1 MSLTQEYFK
10 LTAQYINEFGPKTIL
25 LMNVGAWFE
34 IYAIKNLV
42 TSEITGSRIL
52 DLSRICDLNIGER
65 AGMTSEKG
73 TVIMTGFSTNLIE
86 KYTRK
91 LQEAQFTCVV
101 YEQDATKIRARTMV
115 ISPGTYFPADT
126 PNLSNNITC
135 VWLYFYESKV
145 LVKGKYIVVGVANL
159 DVFTGETSMSQFRE
173 FYVNNPTTFDELEK
187 LISIYNPSEAII
199 ISNLS
204 VSETDDVVSY
214 ADIKCSLIHRI
225 HSEEENIHSVCV
237 KNCEKQTYQA
247 EILNKFYKIE
257 SMNIFMMNFYENN
270 IACQAFCY
278 LLDFVYQ
285 HNPHL
290 VYKIKEPVFEN
301 CSHKL
306 ILANHSLRQLN
317 IIDDSN
323 HTGKLSSVSSMLND
337 CVTPMGKRKFLYNFL
352 NPTTNIEYLERE
364 YDIIEHVIHGFK
376 QATTVR
382 QTLQVIKDMTKWGRH
397 MFMKKM
403 TPRSFCSLLIST
415 NVAKEL
421 VQIVSSDTI
430 WWNYFLQNNPEFIKI
445 NSICGIMSSF
455 IETHLN
461 IMEANKIDTASDFET
476 NFFQFHFNQEL
487 DSNATELI
495 ECENKLEAIRNYL
508 SSLVESKERKEK
520 KSQNS
525 ERKLVRIYETEKNSY
540 SLLCTV
546 RRCKLLESILS
557 SSKTFITLQYNVS
570 SLPNS
575 ETKSFDFKVS
585 KKDIEFHKQN
595 STEQYITNEQISQLC
610 KRISSAKHQL
620 KNIINRVYVS
630 FVERFI
636 TTHHA
641 ELELVIQFITLLDI
655 VTTKAFIA
663 EKYHYCKPTVVVAT
677 KSFFKA
683 KNIRHCLIE
692 HLQTDELYVANDVTL
707 GNDGTDGILLYG
719 TNAVGKTSLIRS
731 IGIAIIMAQS
741 GMFVPCENFTYSP
754 YKYLFTRII
763 GNDNLF
769 KGLSTFA
776 VEMSELRT
784 ILRLSNENSLV
795 LGDELCSGT
804 ESISA
809 VSIFVAGIQKL
820 HCVKSSFIFATHLHE
835 IVHFEEI
842 TGLSSVVLKHLTVT
856 YDKELDLLV
865 YDRKIKDGSG
875 TSLYGLEVCKSL
887 KLPGDFLEAAFA
899 IRMKYYPEQRG
910 ILSLKTSHFNNEKII
925 NLCEKC
931 NENIGTEVHH
941 LQHQKNA
948 DSTGFIKTKSSFFHK
963 NAAANLMTLCDKC
976 HHEFH
981 NSQSQHKRVKTSS
994 GSLII
999 QKI

>member
-10 LTAQYINEFGPKTIL
+10 LTAQYMEEYGPKTIL
-25 LMNVGAWFE
+25 LMNVGSWFE
-34 IYAIKNLV
+34 IYGIKNPI
-42 TSEITGSRIL
+42 TNEISGSKIG
-52 DLSRICDLNIGER
+52 DLCRICDLNIGER
-65 AGMTSEKG
+65 AGMTSDKG
-73 TVIMTGFSTNLIE
+73 KVVMNGFNTNLIE

-126 PNLSNNITC
+126 ANLSNNITC
-135 VWLYFYESKV
+135 VWLYLYESKV
-145 LVKGKYIVVGVANL
+145 FVKGKYVVVGIANL
-159 DVFTGETSMSQFRE
+159 DVFTGETSISQFRE
-173 FYVNNPTTFDELEK
+173 LYVNNPTTFDELEK

-225 HSEEENIHSVCV
+225 HSEEKNIHSVCI
-237 KNCEKQTYQA
+237 KNCEKQTYQT
-247 EILNKFYKIE
+247 EILNKFYKIDCA
-257 SMNIFMMNFYENN
+257 NTFMMNFYENN

-290 VYKIKEPVFEN
+290 VYKIKEPRFEDY
-301 CSHKL
+301 SDKL
-306 ILANHSLRQLN
+306 VLANHSLKQLN
-317 IIDDSN
+317 VIDDSN
-323 HTGKLSSVSSMLND
+323 HTGKLSSVSSLLND
-337 CVTPMGKRKFLYNFL
+337 CVTPMGKRKFLQNFL
-352 NPTTNIEYLERE
+352 NPTTKIDYLQRE
-364 YDIIEHVIHGFK
+364 YDITEHVIQHFK
-376 QATTVR
+376 QVAAVR
-382 QTLQVIKDMTKWGRH
+382 QSLQVIKDMTKWGRH

-415 NVAKEL
+415 NVAKDL
-421 VQIVSSDTI
+421 FQIVSSDPI
-430 WWNYFLQNNPEFIKI
+430 WWNYFLEKNPNFSKI
-445 NSICGIMSSF
+445 SSICDVMSLF
-455 IETHLN
+455 IDSHLN
-461 IMEANKIDTASDFET
+461 VNKANDIDTASDFEI
-476 NFFQFHFNQEL
+476 NFFQFHFHEEL
-487 DSNATELI
+487 DSNTTDLI
-495 ECENKLEAIRNYL
+495 DCENKLEAIREYL
-508 SSLVESKERKEK
+508 HSLIESKERKDK
-520 KSQNS
+520 KAQNND
-525 ERKLVRIYETEKNSY
+525 RKFVKIYETEKNSF

-557 SSKTFITLQYNVS
+557 SSKTFVTLQYVS
-570 SLPNS
+570 SLPES
-575 ETKSFDFKVS
+575 ETKCFDFKIS
-585 KKDIEFHKQN
+585 NKDVEFHKQN
-595 STEQYITNEQISQLC
+595 STENYITNEQISQLC
-610 KRISSAKHQL
+610 KRISTAKHQL
-620 KNIINRVYVS
+620 KSIMNRVYS
-630 FVERFI
+630 AFVEQFN
-636 TTHHA
+636 TTHQSDLDLLIH
-641 ELELVIQFITLLDI
+641 FITLLDI

-663 EKYHYCKPTVVVAT
+663 EKYHYCKPNVVGAD

-692 HLQTDELYVANDVTL
+692 HLQSDELYVANDVTL
-707 GNDGTDGILLYG
+707 GNDGIDGILLYG

-741 GMFVPCENFTYSP
+741 GMFVPCEHFMYSP

-820 HCVKSSFIFATHLHE
+820 HRVKSSFIFATHLHE
-835 IVHFEEI
+835 IVHYEEI
-842 TGLSSVVLKHLTVT
+842 TGLSSVVLKHLTVQ

-887 KLPGDFLEAAFA
+887 KLPRDFLEAAFA

-910 ILSLKTSHFNNEKII
+910 ILSLKTSHFNSQKVM

-931 NENIGTEVHH
+931 NENAGTEVHH

-948 DSTGFIKTKSSFFHK
+948 DSAGFIKTESSFFHK
-963 NAAANLMTLCDKC
+963 NTAANLMTLCEKC
-976 HHEFH
+976 HDQFH
-981 NSQSQHKRVKTSS
+981 KSQTQHKRVKTS
-994 GSLII
+994 GGTIL
-999 QKI
+999 QEL

>member
-10 LTAQYINEFGPKTIL
+10 LTAKFIEEYGPKTIL

-34 IYAIKNLV
+34 IYGIKNLV
-42 TSEITGSRIL
+42 TNEITGSRIV
-52 DLSRICDLNIGER
+52 DLCRICDLNMGDR
-65 AGMTSEKG
+65 AGMTSDKEKI
-73 TVIMTGFSTNLIE
+73 VMTGFNTLLIE
-86 KYTRK
+86 KHTRK

-101 YEQDATKIRARTMV
+101 YEQDATKIRARTV
-115 ISPGTYFPADT
+115 IISPGTYFPADT
-126 PNLSNNITC
+126 PSLSNNITC
-135 VWLYFYESKV
+135 VWLYYYESKV
-145 LVKGKYIVVGVANL
+145 LVKGKYVVVGVANL
-159 DVFTGETSMSQFRE
+159 DVFTGETSMTQFRE
-173 FYVNNPTTFDELEK
+173 LYVNNPTTFDELEK

-214 ADIKCSLIHRI
+214 ADIKCSLIHRV

-237 KNCEKQTYQA
+237 KNCEKQTYQT

-257 SMNIFMMNFYENN
+257 SISTFMMNFYENN

-290 VYKIKEPVFEN
+290 VYKIKEPVFDN
-301 CSHKL
+301 CSDKL
-306 ILANHSLRQLN
+306 ILANHSLKQLN

-323 HTGKLSSVSSMLND
+323 HTGRLSSVSSLLND
-337 CVTPMGKRKFLYNFL
+337 CVTPMGKRKFLYSFL
-352 NPTTNIEYLERE
+352 NPSTKIDYLQRE
-364 YDIIEHVIHGFK
+364 YDITEHVIQHFK
-376 QATTVR
+376 QTTMVR
-382 QTLQVIKDMTKWGRH
+382 QSLQVVKDMTKWGRH

-415 NVAKEL
+415 NVAKDL
-421 VQIVSSDTI
+421 FQIVSSDPI
-430 WWNYFLQNNPEFIKI
+430 WWNYFLQNNTEFSKI
-445 NSICGIMSSF
+445 HSICDVIGSF
-455 IETHLN
+455 IDTHLN
-461 IMEANKIDTASDFET
+461 ISKANEIDTASDFEI

-487 DSNATELI
+487 DSNAIDLI
-495 ECENKLEAIRNYL
+495 DCENKLEAIRNYL
-508 SSLVESKERKEK
+508 SSLIESKERKDK

-525 ERKLVRIYETEKNSY
+525 ERKLVKIYETEKNSY

-557 SSKTFITLQYNVS
+557 SSKTFVTLEYIS
-570 SLPNS
+570 SLSDS
-575 ETKSFDFKVS
+575 ETKFFDFKIS
-585 KKDIEFHKQN
+585 KQDIEFHKQN
-595 STEQYITNEQISQLC
+595 STEQCITNEQISQLC
-610 KRISSAKHQL
+610 KRISAAKHQL
-620 KNIINRVYVS
+620 KNLMNRIYTL

-636 TTHHA
+636 TTHN
-641 ELELVIQFITLLDI
+641 LDLDLVIHFITLVDV
-655 VTTKAFIA
+655 VTTKAFTA
-663 EKYHYCKPTVVVAT
+663 EKYHYCKPQVVEAD

-707 GNDGTDGILLYG
+707 GSDGIDGILLYG

-741 GMFVPCENFTYSP
+741 GMFVPSEDFIYSP

-784 ILRLSNENSLV
+784 ILRLSDKNSLV

-820 HCVKSSFIFATHLHE
+820 HSVKSSFIFATHLHE
-835 IVHFEEI
+835 IVNFEEI
-842 TGLSSVVLKHLTVT
+842 TGLPSLVLKHLTVQ
-856 YDKELDLLV
+856 YDKELDVLV

-887 KLPGDFLEAAFA
+887 KLPRDFLEAAFA

-910 ILSLKTSHFNNEKII
+910 ILSLQTSHFNNQKVM

-931 NENIGTEVHH
+931 NKNIGTEVHH

-948 DSTGFIKTKSSFFHK
+948 DSTGFIKTESSFFHK

-976 HHEFH
+976 HNEFH
-981 NSQSQHKRVKTSS
+981 KSPGQHKRVKTSGES
-994 GSLII
+994 II
-999 QKI
+999 KKL